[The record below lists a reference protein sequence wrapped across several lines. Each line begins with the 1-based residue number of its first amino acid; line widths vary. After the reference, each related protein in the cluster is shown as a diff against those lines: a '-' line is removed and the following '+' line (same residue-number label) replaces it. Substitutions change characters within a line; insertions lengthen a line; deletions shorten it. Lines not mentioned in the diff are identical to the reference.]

1 MPSREGRIPPG
12 PEHGPAL
19 NIRLLVF
26 LTVLTHLSFAGCRVI
41 LSLTAIHF
49 EASPFVIGVLLS
61 LLTVIPILFAL
72 RWGRWV
78 DRAGVR
84 GPMLAGIAAIFLAMV
99 LGWAFP
105 RLETLFVVSPLA
117 GSGFFLYHIAAGQA
131 AAMIGRPED
140 RIKNFSLLAL
150 AFSVS
155 SFLGPTLSGFAIDG
169 IGHAKAMLALSAGAL
184 VNLVALSVWAPDVP
198 RHGTTAA
205 HQEKQRVADL
215 LRIPGFRLVFIV
227 SGVLSMTWDLFAFVM
242 PIHGSQLGLSAT
254 TIGVILGS
262 FGAAVFVVRLLL
274 PLVAHRMDEWQML
287 IAAMLLS
294 GVTLVAFPFVHGVPL
309 LIALSFLLG
318 VGLGGTQPFIM
329 SLLYEKAPAGR
340 GAEVLS
346 VRTWLINVSQTGV
359 PLAFGALGAVLGML
373 PVFWAMGAS
382 LLVAGWFATRGK

>member
-1 MPSREGRIPPG
+1 M
-12 PEHGPAL
+12 

-41 LSLTAIHF
+41 ISLTAIHF
-49 EASPFVIGVLLS
+49 EASPFVIGVMLS

-84 GPMLAGIAAIFLAMV
+84 GPMLAGVAAIFLAMV

-155 SFLGPTLSGFAIDG
+155 SFLGPTLSGFAIDS
-169 IGHAKAMLALSAGAL
+169 IGHANAMLALSVGAL
-184 VNLVALSVWAPDVP
+184 VNLVVLAAWKPDVP
-198 RHGTTAA
+198 RHGTFTA
-205 HQEKQRVADL
+205 HQEKRRVSDL

-254 TIGVILGS
+254 TIGLILGA

-274 PLVAHRMDEWQML
+274 PLVVHRVDEWRML

-294 GVTLVAFPFVHGVPL
+294 GATLVAFPLVNGVPL

-318 VGLGGTQPFIM
+318 IGLGGTQPFIM
-329 SLLYEKAPAGR
+329 ALLYEKAPAGR

-382 LLVAGWFATRGK
+382 LLIAGWFATRGK

>member
-1 MPSREGRIPPG
+1 
-12 PEHGPAL
+12 L
-19 NIRLLVF
+19 NIRFLVF
-26 LTVLTHLSFAGCRVI
+26 LTILTHLSFAGCRVI

-84 GPMLAGIAAIFLAMV
+84 GPMLAGIAAIFLAML

-155 SFLGPTLSGFAIDG
+155 SFLGPTLSGFAIDS
-169 IGHAKAMLALSAGAL
+169 IGHANAMLALSVGAL
-184 VNLVALSVWAPDVP
+184 VNLVALSFWTPDVP
-198 RHGTTAA
+198 RHVTTAA
-205 HQEKQRVADL
+205 HQEKRRVSDL

-254 TIGVILGS
+254 TIGLILGA

-274 PLVAHRMDEWQML
+274 PLVAHRMDEWRML
-287 IAAMLLS
+287 ITAMLLS
-294 GVTLVAFPFVHGVPL
+294 GVTLVAFPLVHGVPL

-329 SLLYEKAPAGR
+329 ALLYEKAPAGR

>member
-1 MPSREGRIPPG
+1 
-12 PEHGPAL
+12 
-19 NIRLLVF
+19 
-26 LTVLTHLSFAGCRVI
+26 
-41 LSLTAIHF
+41 
-49 EASPFVIGVLLS
+49 
-61 LLTVIPILFAL
+61 
-72 RWGRWV
+72 
-78 DRAGVR
+78 
-84 GPMLAGIAAIFLAMV
+84 MV

-155 SFLGPTLSGFAIDG
+155 SFLGPTLSGFAIDS
-169 IGHAKAMLALSAGAL
+169 IGHANAMLALSAGVL
-184 VNLVALSVWAPDVP
+184 VNLVALLVWTPDVP

-274 PLVAHRMDEWQML
+274 PLVAHRMDEWHML

-294 GVTLVAFPFVHGVPL
+294 GVTLVAFPLVHGVPL

-329 SLLYEKAPAGR
+329 ALLYEKAPAGR

-346 VRTWLINVSQTGV
+346 MRTWLINVSQTGV

-382 LLVAGWFATRGK
+382 LLVAGWIATRGK

>member
-1 MPSREGRIPPG
+1 LS
-12 PEHGPAL
+12 
-19 NIRLLVF
+19 IRLLVV
-26 LTVLTHLSFAGCRVI
+26 LTILTHLSFAGCRVI
-41 LSLTAIHF
+41 LSLTAIHYG
-49 EASPFVIGVLLS
+49 ASPFIVGVVLS
-61 LLTVIPILFAL
+61 LLTVIAILFAL
-72 RWGRWV
+72 SWGRWV
-78 DRAGVR
+78 DRVGVR
-84 GPMLAGIAAIFLAMV
+84 GPMLAGVAAILAAMV

-131 AAMIGRPED
+131 AALIGRPED

-155 SFLGPTLSGFAIDG
+155 SFLGPTLSGFAIDS
-169 IGHAKAMLALSAGAL
+169 IGHANAMLALSVGVL
-184 VNLVALSVWAPDVP
+184 INLVVLAAWKPEVP
-198 RHGTTAA
+198 RHGTAAA
-205 HQEKQRVADL
+205 HQEKRRVSDL

-227 SGVLSMTWDLFAFVM
+227 SGVLSIAWDLFAFVM

-254 TIGVILGS
+254 TIGLILGA

-274 PLVAHRMDEWQML
+274 PLAAHRVDEWRML
-287 IAAMLLS
+287 IAAMLLT
-294 GVTLVAFPFVHGVPL
+294 GATLLAFPLVSGVPL
-309 LIALSFLLG
+309 LLLLSFLLG
-318 VGLGGTQPFIM
+318 IGLGGTQPFIM
-329 SLLYEKAPAGR
+329 ALLYEKAPAGR

-382 LLVAGWFATRGK
+382 LLAAGWFAARGKDGKQ

>member
-1 MPSREGRIPPG
+1 MSI
-12 PEHGPAL
+12 H
-19 NIRLLVF
+19 LLVF

-41 LSLTAIHF
+41 ISLTAIHF
-49 EASPFVIGVLLS
+49 GASPFVIGVVLS

-84 GPMLAGIAAIFLAMV
+84 GPMLAGIAAILLAMV

-131 AAMIGRPED
+131 AALIGRPED

-169 IGHAKAMLALSAGAL
+169 IGHANAMLALSVGVL
-184 VNLVALSVWAPDVP
+184 VNTVVLAAWQPDVP
-198 RHGTTAA
+198 RHGTSAA
-205 HQEKQRVADL
+205 QQEKRRVSDL

-254 TIGVILGS
+254 TIGVILGA

-274 PLVAHRMDEWQML
+274 PLFAHRVDEWRML

-294 GVTLVAFPFVHGVPL
+294 GATLVAFPLVHGVPL
-309 LIALSFLLG
+309 LMALSFLLG

-329 SLLYEKAPAGR
+329 ALLYEKAPAGR

-359 PLAFGALGAVLGML
+359 PLAFGALGAILGML

-382 LLVAGWFATRGK
+382 LLIAGWFATRGK

>member
-1 MPSREGRIPPG
+1 
-12 PEHGPAL
+12 L

-41 LSLTAIHF
+41 ISLTAIHF
-49 EASPFVIGVLLS
+49 EASPFVIGVMLS

-84 GPMLAGIAAIFLAMV
+84 GPMLAGVAAIFLAML

-105 RLETLFVVSPLA
+105 RIEILFVVSPLA

-155 SFLGPTLSGFAIDG
+155 SFLGPTLSGFAIDS
-169 IGHAKAMLALSAGAL
+169 IGHANAMLALSAGVL
-184 VNLVALSVWAPDVP
+184 VNLVALSVWTPDVP
-198 RHGTTAA
+198 RNVPSAA
-205 HQEKQRVADL
+205 HQEKRRVSDL

-254 TIGVILGS
+254 TIGLILGA
-262 FGAAVFVVRLLL
+262 FGASVFVVRLLL
-274 PLVAHRMDEWQML
+274 PLVAHRMDEWRML

-294 GVTLVAFPFVHGVPL
+294 GATLMAFPLVHGVPL

-329 SLLYEKAPAGR
+329 ALLYEKAPAGR

>member
-1 MPSREGRIPPG
+1 MS
-12 PEHGPAL
+12 
-19 NIRLLVF
+19 IRFIVF
-26 LTVLTHLSFAGCRVI
+26 LTVLTHLSFSGCRVI
-41 LSLTAIHF
+41 LSLTTIHYG
-49 EASPFVIGVLLS
+49 ASPFVVGVVLS

-84 GPMLAGIAAIFLAMV
+84 WPMLAGVAAILVAMV

-105 RLETLFVVSPLA
+105 RMETLFVVSPLA

-140 RIKNFSLLAL
+140 RVKNFSLLAL
-150 AFSVS
+150 AFSTS
-155 SFLGPTLSGFAIDG
+155 GFIGPTLSGFAIDG
-169 IGHAKAMLALSAGAL
+169 IGYDNAMLALSVGVL
-184 VNLVALSVWAPDVP
+184 VNTMVLAVRKDDIP
-198 RHGTTAA
+198 RHESSASP
-205 HQEKQRVADL
+205 QERRRVSDL

-254 TIGVILGS
+254 TIGILLGAFGS
-262 FGAAVFVVRLLL
+262 AVFVVRLLL
-274 PLVAHRMDEWQML
+274 PLIAHRVDEWRML
-287 IAAMLLS
+287 IAAMLMS
-294 GVTLVAFPFVHGVPL
+294 GATLLAFPLVHGVPL
-309 LIALSFLLG
+309 LMTLSFLLG

-329 SLLYEKAPAGR
+329 ALLYEKAPPGR

-373 PVFWAMGAS
+373 PVFWVMGAS
-382 LLVAGWFATRGK
+382 LLFAGWIATRGN

>member
-1 MPSREGRIPPG
+1 MS
-12 PEHGPAL
+12 
-19 NIRLLVF
+19 IRLLVF

-41 LSLTAIHF
+41 ISLTAIHF
-49 EASPFVIGVLLS
+49 GASPFVIGVVLS

-84 GPMLAGIAAIFLAMV
+84 GPMLAGIAAILLAMV

-131 AAMIGRPED
+131 AALIGRPED

-169 IGHAKAMLALSAGAL
+169 IGHANAMLALSVGVL
-184 VNLVALSVWAPDVP
+184 VNTVVLAAWKPDVP
-198 RHGTTAA
+198 RHGTATAP
-205 HQEKQRVADL
+205 QEKRRVSDL

-254 TIGVILGS
+254 TIGVILGA

-274 PLVAHRMDEWQML
+274 PLVAHRVNEWRML

-294 GVTLVAFPFVHGVPL
+294 GATLVAFPLVHGVPL
-309 LIALSFLLG
+309 LMALSFLLG

-329 SLLYEKAPAGR
+329 ALLYEKAPAGR

-359 PLAFGALGAVLGML
+359 PLAFGALGAILGML

-382 LLVAGWFATRGK
+382 LLIAGWYATRGK